1 MTLMKRQSY
10 DLAGEMLYL
19 ALSGVKKTN
28 FIYSCNLS
36 FKICEKYIKI
46 LLGNGLLEK
55 KGDCF
60 LTTSK
65 GIKFLETY
73 QKLENFWNTI

>member
-1 MTLMKRQSY
+1 MKRQGY
-10 DLAGEMLYL
+10 DLAGEMLFL
-19 ALSGVKKTN
+19 ALSGVKKTK

-36 FKICEKYIKI
+36 FQMCEKYIKI

-60 LTTSK
+60 HTTPK
-65 GIKFLETY
+65 GIRFLETY
-73 QKLENFWNTI
+73 QKLECLWRTI